1 MTKEMI
7 ERKSLGENVGVCSLM
22 TAFAFLALVDHYKPQ
37 IEEGYNE
44 AKSFVSHV
52 LSAPI
57 YNPHSK

>member
-22 TAFAFLALVDHYKPQ
+22 TAFAFVALVNHYKPQ
-37 IEEGYNE
+37 IEEGYDE
-44 AKSFVSHV
+44 AKSFVSRI

-57 YNPHSK
+57 YDPYSK